1 MGSTRATIW
10 RIVVIDVKSSFPI
23 EITAGYAC
31 TRGICLTCGV
41 GAQEAK
47 INAEKI
53 EDMRKII

>member
-10 RIVVIDVKSSFPI
+10 RIVVIEVKSSLPV
-23 EITAGYAC
+23 EITAGCAC

-47 INAEKI
+47 INAARTEI
-53 EDMRKII
+53 RKII